1 MRKRLIPVLAALLAA
16 AVAIAG
22 CSSKP
27 AGNTGGN
34 SGSSPAPAAPAAKKQ
49 PVKGGTLTIAIPGQV
64 VSVDPHKQW
73 DSNSMAALD
82 NMVDTLMTPGPDNK
96 LRPLL
101 AESWSASP
109 DGKVFTFK
117 IRKGAKF
124 HDGTE
129 VNAEAVKKSIDR
141 VMQDEL
147 KSPQKANWA
156 KLDKV
161 VVKDSHTLEIYWKEP
176 AIPEQFYL
184 DTFWRSFIVSPA
196 AIEKYG
202 MDLAQNPVAAG
213 PFKFESYKADDRL
226 VMARFDEYWGG
237 APYLDKVVARII
249 PESNTRRV
257 EMEAGTIDVLI
268 GVEPKDVAAFEKKG
282 IKIVR
287 GPAPSMASLA
297 MNLNRPPFDDVKV
310 RQAVA
315 HAIDKDALIKKVL
328 FGYATPSVTG
338 THPIS
343 PGAAKDVK
351 GFDYNPEKAKQLL
364 DEAGWK
370 VGPDGVRVKDGK
382 RLSVTI
388 AARNDETWMLI
399 SQVAQEALKNIG
411 FEATIDAKDWG
422 AFLEAMRTGNYDL
435 GYWRLNG
442 NTFEPQGYTW
452 NLLSSSYWAVNQLNK
467 SEKYKDLQKKVD
479 DLLNAGAQEL
489 DQTKRYA
496 IYAEFQKL
504 IVDNVIF
511 VPLWHEDRL
520 VAVQPW
526 VQDLEVPTLVPFVR
540 ADKAWID
547 PDLKK

>member
-1 MRKRLIPVLAALLAA
+1 MRNRLVPVLGALLAA
-16 AVAIAG
+16 TVAIAG
-22 CSSKP
+22 CSS
-27 AGNTGGN
+27 
-34 SGSSPAPAAPAAKKQ
+34 SSKGPDAPPVTTPKTEAPAAPKT

-73 DSNSMAALD
+73 DSNSMAALT
-82 NMVDTLMTPGPDNK
+82 NMVDTLMTPGADNE

-101 AESWSASP
+101 AESWSASE

-117 IRKGAKF
+117 IRQGVKF
-124 HDGTE
+124 HDGTD

-141 VMQDEL
+141 LLVDEM

-156 KLDKV
+156 KLDKL
-161 VVKDSHTLEIYWKEP
+161 VVKDPYTLEVYWTEP
-176 AIPEQFYL
+176 AIPNQFYL

-196 AIEKYG
+196 AIDQYG

-226 VMARFDEYWGG
+226 VMARNDQYWGG
-237 APYLDKVVARII
+237 APLLDKLVARII

-268 GVEPKDVAAFEKKG
+268 GAEPKDVKVFEEKG

-287 GPAPSMASLA
+287 GPAPGMQAFAL
-297 MNLNRPPFDDVKV
+297 NLNKAPFDDVKV

-315 HAIDKDALIKKVL
+315 HVIDKDALINKVL

-343 PGAAKDVK
+343 PGAVKDIK
-351 GFDYNPEKAKQLL
+351 GYELNPDKAKQLL

-370 VGPDGVRVKDGK
+370 VGPDGVRVKNGQ

-422 AFLEAMRTGNYDL
+422 AFLEAMRTGNYNM
-435 GYWRLNG
+435 GFWSLNG

-467 SEKYKDLQKKVD
+467 SEQYKDLQQKVD
-479 DLLNAGAQEL
+479 DLLNSGSQEL

-511 VPLWHEDRL
+511 VPLWHADRL
-520 VAVQPW
+520 IAVQPW

-547 PDLKK
+547 TSLKK